1 MFCLRV
7 IAATNNQGKVS
18 EIKAILGELGIE
30 VVSQREAGIQIEV
43 EETGTTF
50 EENAILKA
58 KAVLSLAGEPVVA
71 DDSGLC
77 VDALGGRPGVYS
89 ARYAGE
95 GASDSMLVE
104 KLLGEL
110 EGVSEAQRSARFVSV
125 VAFCL
130 PDGRTFLGEGSVE
143 GAIAFAPTGQG
154 GFGYDPVFVEKQS
167 KKTFAEMS
175 SEEKNKISHRY
186 RALLALRE
194 ELGTNL

>member
-7 IAATNNQGKVS
+7 IAATNNQGKVA
-18 EIKAILGELGIE
+18 EIKAILGGLGIE
-30 VVSQREAGIQIEV
+30 VISQKEAGISLEV

-50 EENAILKA
+50 EQNAILKA

-77 VDALGGRPGVYS
+77 VDYLAGRPGVYS

-95 GASDSMLVE
+95 GASDSMLIE

-110 EGVSEAQRSARFVSV
+110 KGVAEAQRAAQFVSV

-130 PDGRTFLGEGSVE
+130 PDGRTFLGEGSVA
-143 GAIAFAPTGQG
+143 GSIAFAPKGEG
-154 GFGYDPVFVEKQS
+154 GFGYDPVFVAEQTGKS
-167 KKTFAEMS
+167 FAEMS
-175 SEEKNKISHRY
+175 SEEKNRISHRY
-186 RALLALRE
+186 RALLALKE
-194 ELGTNL
+194 ELAANL